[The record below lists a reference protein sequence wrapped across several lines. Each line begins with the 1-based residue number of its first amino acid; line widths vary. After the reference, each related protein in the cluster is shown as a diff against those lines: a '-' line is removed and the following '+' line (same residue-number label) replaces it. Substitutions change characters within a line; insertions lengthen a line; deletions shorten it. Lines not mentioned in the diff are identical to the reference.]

1 MVITIINR
9 SKGYKSTL
17 RKEDFKMGSLIA
29 IFVWVLVIVI
39 YAFCFLVGLIGK
51 VWEFIRDVYETSV
64 ENKKKENELND
75 ELAIKVYDS
84 GVDLYNETDLE
95 NVKKINILK
104 KMCNTED
111 INKLRELHTRA
122 GKILEKAEY
131 ELYMKLKKK
140 ALVDYKQKYS
150 YDNIKT
156 RLVDDDIS
164 EVKKLL
170 KYSNVKGTI
179 EEPSKNM
186 KVSFNITYN
195 KSPKILEKN
204 AIIDGSLKIT
214 VSDKEGNIIADGYCI
229 GDTFEEYK
237 DIFFSKYNVG
247 LLEKQ
252 YEVICITKDKSK
264 VKANTEYVTEIKPV
278 KLWLIEA
285 DNIPDDILKQTFKN
299 TSNSNITYNHKP
311 IIDTDNKVDTYD
323 DVDNKE
329 KYYCERCDKR
339 ISKEEYEQYGDLCEE
354 CFDEVYYDFDGNF
367 REDYWKYY

>member
-1 MVITIINR
+1 
-9 SKGYKSTL
+9 
-17 RKEDFKMGSLIA
+17 MGSLIA
-29 IFVWVLVIVI
+29 IFVWGVVLVIYV
-39 YAFCFLVGLIGK
+39 FGLFVGLIGK
-51 VWEFIRDVYETSV
+51 VWKFIRDVYETSV

-75 ELAIKVYDS
+75 ELAMKVYDS

-122 GKILEKAEY
+122 GEILEKAEF
-131 ELYMKLKKK
+131 ELYTKLKQK
-140 ALVDYKQKYS
+140 ALIDYKQKYS
-150 YDNIKT
+150 YDKIKT

-170 KYSNVKGTI
+170 KYSNVKGSI

-186 KVSFNITYN
+186 SVSFNITY
-195 KSPKILEKN
+195 KEPPKILGKN
-204 AIIDGSLKIT
+204 ALIDGSLKIT
-214 VSDKEGNIIADGYCI
+214 VSDKEGNIIADGYCV
-229 GDTFEEYK
+229 GDNFEEYK
-237 DIFFSKYNVG
+237 ELFFTKYNVG

-252 YEVICITKDKSK
+252 YEVTCITKDKSK
-264 VKANTEYVTEIKPV
+264 VKANTEYVTKIEPV

-285 DNIPDDILKQTFKN
+285 DNISDDILKHTFKN
-299 TSNSNITYNHKP
+299 TSNSNITYNHKS
-311 IIDTDNKVDTYD
+311 IENIVDTDKKVDTYD
-323 DVDNKE
+323 DVDDDE
-329 KYYCERCDKR
+329 QYYCERCDKR
-339 ISKEEYEQYGDLCEE
+339 ISQEEYEQYGDLCEE

>member
-1 MVITIINR
+1 MEFFIP
-9 SKGYKSTL
+9 L
-17 RKEDFKMGSLIA
+17 L
-29 IFVWVLVIVI
+29 VWLLVL
-39 YAFCFLVGLIGK
+39 AFYVFRFLVGFIKKIWL
-51 VWEFIRDVYETSV
+51 FIRNIYETLV
-64 ENKKKENELND
+64 ENKKKENELKD
-75 ELAIKVYDS
+75 KLAIKIYES
-84 GVDLYNETDLE
+84 GVDLYNETNLE

-131 ELYMKLKKK
+131 ELYIKLKQK
-140 ALVDYKQKYS
+140 ALLDYKQKYN
-150 YDNIKT
+150 YDKIKAK
-156 RLVDDDIS
+156 LVDDDIS

-170 KYSNVKGTI
+170 KYSNVKGSI

-186 KVSFNITYN
+186 SVSFNITY
-195 KSPKILEKN
+195 KEPPKILGKN
-204 AIIDGSLKIT
+204 ALIDGSLKIT
-214 VSDKEGNIIADGYCI
+214 VSDKEGNIIADGYCV
-229 GDTFEEYK
+229 GDNFEEYK
-237 DIFFSKYNVG
+237 EIIFSKYNVG

-264 VKANTEYVTEIKPV
+264 VKANTEYVTKIEPV

-285 DNIPDDILKQTFKN
+285 DNISDNILKHTLKN
-299 TSNSNITYNHKP
+299 TSNSSITYNHKS
-311 IIDTDNKVDTYD
+311 IENIVDTDKKVDKYD
-323 DVDNKE
+323 DMEDNE

>member
-1 MVITIINR
+1 M
-9 SKGYKSTL
+9 
-17 RKEDFKMGSLIA
+17 
-29 IFVWVLVIVI
+29 
-39 YAFCFLVGLIGK
+39 
-51 VWEFIRDVYETSV
+51 
-64 ENKKKENELND
+64 
-75 ELAIKVYDS
+75 KVYDS

-122 GKILEKAEY
+122 GKILEKAEF
-131 ELYMKLKKK
+131 ELYTKLKQK
-140 ALVDYKQKYS
+140 ALIDYKQKYS
-150 YDNIKT
+150 YDRIKT

-170 KYSNVKGTI
+170 KYSNVKGSI

-186 KVSFNITYN
+186 SVSFNITY
-195 KSPKILEKN
+195 KEPPKILGKN
-204 AIIDGSLKIT
+204 ALIDGSLKIT
-214 VSDKEGNIIADGYCI
+214 VSDKEGNIIADGYCV
-229 GDTFEEYK
+229 GDNFEEYK
-237 DIFFSKYNVG
+237 ELFFTKYNVG

-252 YEVICITKDKSK
+252 YEVTCITKDKSK
-264 VKANTEYVTEIKPV
+264 VKANTEYVTKIEPV

-285 DNIPDDILKQTFKN
+285 DNISDDILKHTFKN

-311 IIDTDNKVDTYD
+311 IENIVDTYD
-323 DVDNKE
+323 DVNDNE